1 MPENRKPRRKRHSVK
16 RKRSAP
22 REPAITAGQFV
33 GRRLSE
39 LSDDELL
46 RFLRFDS
53 LSQTGCTF
61 EVIPPKPPEPGDL
74 FNLNL
79 PVASFPD
86 LSQYWFARYELE
98 RRKLPDHKSSI
109 PDLRSTTTPQQVAR
123 KMIDFAYKAFSKAC
137 HPDSG
142 GTHELFVRLG
152 RAKELLS
159 KALR

>member
-1 MPENRKPRRKRHSVK
+1 MPESRKPSRKRLSVR

-22 REPAITAGQFV
+22 REPAINAGQFV
-33 GRRLSE
+33 GRKLSE
-39 LSDDELL
+39 LSDEELMS
-46 RFLRFDS
+46 FLRLDAWR
-53 LSQTGCTF
+53 QTGYTV
-61 EVIPPKPPEPGDL
+61 EVQQPDLGGFGNIPIAK
-74 FNLNL
+74 FT
-79 PVASFPD
+79 D